1 VLAAIV
7 DVLGAAYPMGCITKS
22 RYNKNLIHKKRPSLK
37 SPEAWR
43 QYWQAKG
50 FPWRTEP
57 GMDRERRKEL
67 AQQRAIR
74 AGIKQG
80 ISLQRGEVE
89 WYRRSMIPVGKGL
102 RSEIY

>member
-1 VLAAIV
+1 MSWAPHISHGMHHEEQVQQ
-7 DVLGAAYPMGCITKS
+7 GS
-22 RYNKNLIHKKRPSLK
+22 HQQKRPSLK

-50 FPWRTEP
+50 FPWRTEQE
-57 GMDRERRKEL
+57 MDRERRKEL
-67 AQQRAIR
+67 AQQRAIH

-89 WYRRSMIPVGKGL
+89 WYRRSMVPVGKGL
-102 RSEIY
+102 RSEI